1 MTNLRRLRID
11 QVADKVA
18 LPDFIDHDLLDE
30 MQTLTQISK
39 LFRVNGYGVTN
50 HIRKMSEQGTPI
62 PREVVSHTGPRG
74 YKHLYLVR
82 DVINS
87 AIENG
92 LSIDKPL
99 TQIEKENHQE
109 LSEANKKLKAS
120 IADLKQQRKKLLS
133 EVNLLTGNLSD
144 IAPVLNQTKFSLI
157 PKDALVKKSKN
168 YGDACGVYFL
178 VKGNEI
184 VYIGQSINIASRITQ
199 HRDKDFDSVSYVACH
214 KDELDILESLYILA
228 YQPALNGSNG
238 NGITGTTRPATP
250 ITLNKIVQMFHKG
263 ELSR

>member
-1 MTNLRRLRID
+1 MMIEQNEGIERL
-11 QVADKVA
+11 
-18 LPDFIDHDLLDE
+18 PEFIDRSLLDE
-30 MQTLTQISK
+30 KQTLTQISK
-39 LFRVNGYGVTN
+39 LFRVDGYGVTN
-50 HIRKMSEQGTPI
+50 HIRKMNEQGTPI
-62 PREVVSHTGPRG
+62 PREVVSHNGPRG
-74 YKHLYLVR
+74 YKHLYLIR
-82 DVINS
+82 DIINS
-87 AIENG
+87 AIDKG
-92 LSIDKPL
+92 LKIEEPL
-99 TQIEKENHQE
+99 TQIEKASHQE
-109 LSEANKKLKAS
+109 LSEQNRKLKKS
-120 IADLKQQRKKLLS
+120 IENLKQQRRQLLS

-144 IAPVLNQTKFSLI
+144 IAPVLNQTKFSLV
-157 PKDALVKKSKN
+157 PKSALIKKSKT

-178 VKGNEI
+178 VKNNEI

-263 ELSR
+263 ELSK